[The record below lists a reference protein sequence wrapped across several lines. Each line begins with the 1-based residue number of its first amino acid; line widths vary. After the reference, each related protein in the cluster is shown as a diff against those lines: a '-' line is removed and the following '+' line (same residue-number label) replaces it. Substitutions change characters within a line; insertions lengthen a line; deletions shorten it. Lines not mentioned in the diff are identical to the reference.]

1 MGTLDGK
8 VALIT
13 GASRGIGVAI
23 ARRLASEGAGV
34 AITARTLDPH
44 PRLPGTLRETVG
56 AIEHDGG
63 SATAV
68 AADIQDPEARA
79 RLIESVKRDLGPI
92 DILVNN
98 AAAAYYLPF
107 DGFPEKRYRVAMDV
121 NVRAPWDLCQRV
133 VPDMKRR
140 GVGWIV
146 NISSAS
152 ARHPEGP
159 PYDEFHRVGGSILY
173 AATKAALDRISTGL
187 AAELHASGVAVNALS
202 PIAAV
207 LTPGAQAHDVVPEE
221 FLRTAEPIEL
231 MAEATLAL
239 CEPSDPMLTGRV
251 AYTKPLLEELGR
263 RVKTL
268 DGAGWL

>member
-1 MGTLDGK
+1 MGTLEGK
-8 VALIT
+8 VALVT

-23 ARRLASEGAGV
+23 ARRLASEGARVG
-34 AITARTLDPH
+34 ITARTLDPH
-44 PRLPGTLRETVG
+44 PRLPGTLRETVTT
-56 AIEHDGG
+56 IEHAGG
-63 SATAV
+63 CATAI
-68 AADIQDPEARA
+68 AADIQDPVARE
-79 RLIESVKRDLGPI
+79 RVIERVQCELGPI

-98 AAAAYYLPF
+98 AAAAFYLPF
-107 DGFPEKRYRVAMDV
+107 DGFPEKRYRVAMEV

-140 GVGWIV
+140 GSGWIV

-159 PYDEFHRVGGSILY
+159 PYDDFHRRGGSILY
-173 AATKAALDRISTGL
+173 AATKAALDRMSTGL
-187 AAELHASGVAVNALS
+187 AAELHGSGIAVNALS
-202 PIAAV
+202 PVAAV
-207 LTPGAQAHDVVPEE
+207 LTPGAEAHDVVPEE

-251 AYTKPLLEELGR
+251 AYTTPLLDELGR
-263 RVKTL
+263 RVKRL